1 MTRIFF
7 IPLLIAGVV
16 SGFAAG
22 LLLLPDSQNDF
33 QYPPIDKSFKFSA
46 LAIRPETLVSGWR
59 KPNKREVWSNDK
71 EAVLA
76 LDLGWPASDNLEIII
91 DARSKSESGNIR
103 HRLAVK
109 VNRFPVGYWE
119 LSDSRPE
126 GRRRFLISK
135 EIANLRQPM
144 QVSFADANPQKQR
157 LRIALRSIEI
167 RTFSLP
173 DPLKGHVDRCTPK
186 VVSGW
191 AVGGV
196 LGMPVLVKA
205 NGRPVKGSP
214 TYTQRPDLKVV
225 GLNTESGFSF
235 AFKERLHS
243 GDWIEVVFP
252 NGRHL
257 ANSPCKL

>member
-1 MTRIFF
+1 MSRIFF

-59 KPNKREVWSNDK
+59 KPDKMEVWSSDK

-91 DARSKSESGNIR
+91 DARSKSESGHKR
-103 HRLAVK
+103 HRIVVM

-119 LSDSRPE
+119 LNGVRPE
-126 GRRRFLISK
+126 RRRFLISK
-135 EIANLRQPM
+135 EIANRRQPM
-144 QVSFADANPQKQR
+144 QVSFADANPKKQR
-157 LRIALRSIEI
+157 LRIGLRSIEV

-173 DPLKGHVDRCTPK
+173 DPLKGHVDRCTQE
-186 VVSGW
+186 VVAGW
-191 AVGGV
+191 AVGGM
-196 LGMPVLVKA
+196 LGMPVLVKT
-205 NGRPVKGSP
+205 NGRPVKVSA
-214 TYTQRPDLKVV
+214 TYTQRPDLKAH

-235 AFKERLHS
+235 ALKERLRS
-243 GDWIEVVFP
+243 GDRIEVVFP